1 MKRVSRLPP
10 MNILLR
16 RMYIVIWYLVLA
28 REMFLHPILCVPGK
42 VMKEYIQ
49 TMEQFL
55 ESQQSVMQEYL
66 RRKMPEKP
74 TVNRCESKTTTQ
86 MPSAEHKEVNKMPFI
101 TKITSYTAG
110 EELTAFR
117 EFDLAEDLFLMD
129 HTLGREISVIDSR
142 LTGLPIMPLTV
153 SLEIL
158 AEAASKLLP
167 DKVLI
172 GMKEV
177 RAYKWIAFEGKRL
190 ILKINAKCQSAEE
203 VNVQI
208 CESHDSSVL
217 GASIGM
223 RLVEGL

>member
-16 RMYIVIWYLVLA
+16 RMYIIIWYLVLA
-28 REMFLHPILCVPGK
+28 REMFLHPDSFAFQGK

-74 TVNRCESKTTTQ
+74 TVNRCVSKTTTQ

-177 RAYKWIAFEGKRL
+177 RAYKWIAFEENVL
-190 ILKINAKCQSAEE
+190 SLKLMLN
-203 VNVQI
+203 VNRQ
-208 CESHDSSVL
+208 
-217 GASIGM
+217 
-223 RLVEGL
+223 RK